1 MCMWESTVNVF
12 NLWLLNL
19 FGGRTLSLLLGMVLW
34 MCTTFTEFY
43 DCVVVSIWRGVHC
56 PLEIM
61 HEEEY
66 VSVENVFFKGF

>member
-1 MCMWESTVNVF
+1 M
-12 NLWLLNL
+12 
-19 FGGRTLSLLLGMVLW
+19 SLLLGMVLW